1 MPTTEH
7 TEIPIID
14 REQFD
19 MLIATGEDEAASMLN
34 ELLELYTTEA
44 EPKLKELH
52 MMAALVDRH
61 RCNRIAHALA
71 GASAN
76 LGGMRLAAF
85 CRAYENSAQTQ
96 TPLQLKEGATRIE
109 STYHATVAE
118 MRAEIAKL
126 G

>member
-61 RCNRIAHALA
+61 RCNRIAHRPGRRQRQSGRHAPRGPSA
-71 GASAN
+71 VPTRTPRRPRRRSSSRRAPPASSPPIT
-76 LGGMRLAAF
+76 RL
-85 CRAYENSAQTQ
+85 
-96 TPLQLKEGATRIE
+96 
-109 STYHATVAE
+109 
-118 MRAEIAKL
+118 
-126 G
+126 